1 MWETIYMKVITIEAG
16 TTIFIMVRDGDLFTH
31 GTTHGI
37 MVVITVVGMTH
48 GIQDMVVGTEAGADG
63 IVHGF
68 TAAGILL
75 GTTVMED
82 GIILGIM
89 EDTMVTAEGMVM
101 VMVTVADMA
110 MASMMDIIAA

>member
-1 MWETIYMKVITIEAG
+1 MKVITIEAG
-16 TTIFIMVRDGDLFTH
+16 TTIFIMVRAGDHFTL

-37 MVVITVVGMTH
+37 TVACMTH

-101 VMVTVADMA
+101 VTVADMA
-110 MASMMDIIAA
+110 MAFMMDIIAA

>member
-82 GIILGIM
+82 
-89 EDTMVTAEGMVM
+89 TMVTAEGMVM